1 VPGALTVLA
10 GTLTEQRWSGTELGV
25 RALRAG
31 DQAAFP
37 MGWVHDVVNAE
48 PSAPSPR
55 RSGQSLSVHA
65 YSPPLT
71 AMSYYGVTE
80 RGNLRCT
87 RSVLTEYPADV
98 GPATVVTT

>member
-1 VPGALTVLA
+1 MPGALTVLA
-10 GTLTEQRWSGTELGV
+10 GTLTEQRWTGTELGV

-80 RGNLRCT
+80 RGTLRCT
-87 RSVLTEYPADV
+87 RSLLADTQRMW
-98 GPATVVTT
+98 GPPRW

>member
-48 PSAPSPR
+48 PSAPHAVADNRSACMPTHR
-55 RSGQSLSVHA
+55 R
-65 YSPPLT
+65 
-71 AMSYYGVTE
+71 
-80 RGNLRCT
+80 
-87 RSVLTEYPADV
+87 
-98 GPATVVTT
+98 